1 MLAEAAR
8 SGPFLRAHQRGDLLA
23 LALLEVGWALRT
35 HGLTYHSVWLDEGA
49 AVWIARL
56 PLRVLIERTMA
67 FREEVSP
74 PLYFLLL
81 KGWMAI
87 AGDGDFMLRFFSAW
101 WIMVGLAVL
110 FSIGRIA
117 FGQPVGRLALALGAL
132 QPYLVWFSQEV
143 RVYGLLFALSSL
155 ATLGLLRALR

>member
-1 MLAEAAR
+1 M
-8 SGPFLRAHQRGDLLA
+8 
-23 LALLEVGWALRT
+23 
-35 HGLTYHSVWLDEGA
+35 HGLTYHSIWLDEGA
-49 AVWIARL
+49 AIWIAGL

-81 KGWMAI
+81 KGWMTI
-87 AGDGDFMLRFFSAW
+87 TLRFFSAW

-143 RVYGLLFALSSL
+143 RFYGLLFALSSL